1 MRTLTKTRTTIATAA
16 ALILAMTASMML
28 FDTAHAASSVRV
40 TQSSGDGSSS
50 VRVTQSSGDGSSSV
64 RVTQSS
70 GDGLHVECE
79 GDVKC
84 EIKGDDTVV
93 ATSGDST
100 TSSTTTNLKQSNTIQ
115 SSSTATTN
123 LKQSNT
129 IQSSSDFDAVDEQD
143 LGAMIEGMV
152 DRLLDEIFASAY
164 YHW

>member
-1 MRTLTKTRTTIATAA
+1 MRTLTKTRITIATAA
-16 ALILAMTASMML
+16 ALILVMTASMML
-28 FDTAHAASSVRV
+28 FDTAHAA
-40 TQSSGDGSSS
+40 SS

-93 ATSGDST
+93 ATSGDGT
-100 TSSTTTNLKQSNTIQ
+100 TSSTAVTTNLKQSNTIH
-115 SSSTATTN
+115 
-123 LKQSNT
+123 
-129 IQSSSDFDAVDEQD
+129 SSSDFDAVDEQD

>member
-1 MRTLTKTRTTIATAA
+1 MRTLTKTRIIIATAA

-100 TSSTTTNLKQSNTIQ
+100 TSST
-115 SSSTATTN
+115 ATTN
-123 LKQSNT
+123 LKQSKT

>member
-1 MRTLTKTRTTIATAA
+1 MRTLTKTRITIATAA
-16 ALILAMTASMML
+16 ALILAMTSSMVL

-100 TSSTTTNLKQSNTIQ
+100 T
-115 SSSTATTN
+115 TN

>member
-1 MRTLTKTRTTIATAA
+1 MRTLTKTRITIATAA

-40 TQSSGDGSSS
+40 TQSSE
-50 VRVTQSSGDGSSSV
+50 
-64 RVTQSS
+64 
-70 GDGLHVECE
+70 DGLHVECE

-115 SSSTATTN
+115 SSSTTATTN

-129 IQSSSDFDAVDEQD
+129 VQSSSDFDAADEQD

-152 DRLLDEIFASAY
+152 DRLLD
-164 YHW
+164 

>member
-1 MRTLTKTRTTIATAA
+1 MRTLTKTRITIATAA

-40 TQSSGDGSSS
+40 TQSSEDGSSS
-50 VRVTQSSGDGSSSV
+50 VRVTQSSE
-64 RVTQSS
+64 
-70 GDGLHVECE
+70 DGLHVECE

-100 TSSTTTNLKQSNTIQ
+100 TSSTAVTTNLKQSNTIR
-115 SSSTATTN
+115 
-123 LKQSNT
+123 
-129 IQSSSDFDAVDEQD
+129 SSSDFDAVDEQD

>member
-1 MRTLTKTRTTIATAA
+1 MRTLTKTRITIATAA

-28 FDTAHAASSVRV
+28 FDTAHAA
-40 TQSSGDGSSS
+40 SS

-100 TSSTTTNLKQSNTIQ
+100 TSST
-115 SSSTATTN
+115 AVTTN

-152 DRLLDEIFASAY
+152 DRLLDEVFASAY

>member
-28 FDTAHAASSVRV
+28 FDTAHAA
-40 TQSSGDGSSS
+40 SS

>member
-1 MRTLTKTRTTIATAA
+1 MRTLTKTRITIATAA
-16 ALILAMTASMML
+16 ALMLAMTASMML
-28 FDTAHAASSVRV
+28 FDAAHAATSVRV
-40 TQSSGDGSSS
+40 TQSSEDGSSS
-50 VRVTQSSGDGSSSV
+50 VRVTQSSE
-64 RVTQSS
+64 
-70 GDGLHVECE
+70 DGLHVECE

-100 TSSTTTNLKQSNTIQ
+100 TSSTTNLKQSNTIQ
-115 SSSTATTN
+115 SSSTTATTN

-129 IQSSSDFDAVDEQD
+129 VQSSSDFDAADEQD

>member
-1 MRTLTKTRTTIATAA
+1 MRTLAKTRITIATAA

-28 FDTAHAASSVRV
+28 FDTAHAA
-40 TQSSGDGSSS
+40 SS

-100 TSSTTTNLKQSNTIQ
+100 TSST
-115 SSSTATTN
+115 AVTTN

-152 DRLLDEIFASAY
+152 DRLLDEVFASAY

>member
-1 MRTLTKTRTTIATAA
+1 MRTLTKTRITIATAA

-28 FDTAHAASSVRV
+28 FDTAHAA
-40 TQSSGDGSSS
+40 SS

-115 SSSTATTN
+115 SSS
-123 LKQSNT
+123 
-129 IQSSSDFDAVDEQD
+129 DFDAVEEQD